1 VDIVVASIQSDV
13 GVVGSGGNAKVVLR
27 VDGALF
33 EAVKKWH
40 VSNGKVLH
48 SHGLYGDKDDAA
60 AVEFTVPL
68 GGFGNLGGR
77 SLQQQLVF
85 VGPSI

>member
-1 VDIVVASIQSDV
+1 M
-13 GVVGSGGNAKVVLR
+13 
-27 VDGALF
+27 
-33 EAVKKWH
+33 AVKNRH
-40 VSNGKVLH
+40 VSNGKLLH

-60 AVEFTVPL
+60 AFEFTVPL
-68 GGFGNLGGR
+68 GAFENLGGR

>member
-1 VDIVVASIQSDV
+1 
-13 GVVGSGGNAKVVLR
+13 
-27 VDGALF
+27 
-33 EAVKKWH
+33 
-40 VSNGKVLH
+40 VLH

-60 AVEFTVPL
+60 AFEFTVPL
-68 GGFGNLGGR
+68 GAFENLGGR